1 MKLYLTSYR
10 VPVPE
15 ELFKLVDK
23 KPEEIKLAIIPNA
36 KDYYSERPRNFKIKQ
51 TIESFNSIRLTNH
64 QIVDL
69 RDETRLHLLNTLSEF
84 DIIWCVGGNTF
95 CLMEAIKNSGFDW
108 VIKQLINGG
117 IVYGGESAGAIV
129 AGTTL
134 RGVEFADEPEFV
146 DKVIWEGIGLIDRII
161 VPHVGSQN
169 YGNGVDELIRLHE
182 NNEKL
187 VKLSDHEVL
196 VVEQDKYKVIT

>member
-10 VPVPE
+10 VPAPD
-15 ELFKLVDK
+15 ELFKLIDK
-23 KPEEIKLAIIPNA
+23 KPEKVKLAIIPNA
-36 KDYYSERPRNFKIKQ
+36 KDYYSERARDFKINQ
-51 TIESFNSIRLTNH
+51 TIDSFESIGIKNY
-64 QIVDL
+64 QVVDL
-69 RDETRLHLLNTLSEF
+69 RDETRPHLLNKLSKF

-95 CLMEAIKNSGFDW
+95 CLIEAIKNSGFDK
-108 VIKQLINGG
+108 VMKQLINDGV
-117 IVYGGESAGAIV
+117 VYGGESAGAIV

-134 RGVEFADEPEFV
+134 RGVEFADEPEFAN
-146 DKVIWEGIGLIDRII
+146 KVIWEGVGLIDRII

-169 YGNGVDELIRLHE
+169 YGNGVNELIKLHE

-187 VKLSDHEVL
+187 VKLSDHEAL